1 MFFFFNKAPSERMKT
16 KKNINFLSQRRGA
29 LYVGVMY
36 KFPCKQLVLY
46 NKVET
51 INTQF

>member
-1 MFFFFNKAPSERMKT
+1 MFLFFNKAPSERMKT
-16 KKNINFLSQRRGA
+16 NNINFLSQRRGV

-36 KFPCKQLVLY
+36 KFPCKQLVLS